1 MLEYDE
7 IWKRKED
14 CRRAGL
20 SVVIMVRGQ
29 VIAISTAMALAK
41 VETMSIKAERRL
53 LIYTG

>member
-1 MLEYDE
+1 MLEYDK